1 MSSDRPSSIVLSSI
15 YISRYIYLFYIVP
28 DDDGRE
34 YIPIFFYQTIRVCTH
49 HRLSVTILATH
60 GKIQSKGVAIDDIHV
75 AGFRSSQSI
84 DSPTEGF
91 VGVDVDDDS
100 GVFTMNRD

>member
-1 MSSDRPSSIVLSSI
+1 MLACFYFIRLLYIVL
-15 YISRYIYLFYIVP
+15 
-28 DDDGRE
+28 
-34 YIPIFFYQTIRVCTH
+34 CTH

-75 AGFRSSQSI
+75 AGFGSSQSI

>member
-1 MSSDRPSSIVLSSI
+1 MLACFYFIRLLYIVL
-15 YISRYIYLFYIVP
+15 
-28 DDDGRE
+28 
-34 YIPIFFYQTIRVCTH
+34 CTH

>member
-1 MSSDRPSSIVLSSI
+1 MAHDTARCMAHALCSMCGWSLM
-15 YISRYIYLFYIVP
+15 
-28 DDDGRE
+28 
-34 YIPIFFYQTIRVCTH
+34 CTH

-75 AGFRSSQSI
+75 AGFGSSQSI